1 MAEEALSRVT
11 AAGELE
17 SSSPDAAAEEYRA
30 VALGTTSN
38 TVESIKVKESA
49 IQKLT
54 DLYVRTQNATS
65 LRGLLSELRPLFGV
79 IPKAKT
85 AKVVR
90 TIIDSIAKI
99 PGSTDLQVRHSS
111 FAKHPPCIPRS

>member
-1 MAEEALSRVT
+1 MAEDAQSRIA

-17 SSSPDAAAEEYRA
+17 SSNPDAAAAEYRA
-30 VALGTTSN
+30 VALGSTSN
-38 TVESIKVKESA
+38 TVEGIKAKESA

-54 DLYVRTQNATS
+54 DLYVKTQNAMS

-99 PGSTDLQVRHSS
+99 PGSTDLQVG
-111 FAKHPPCIPRS
+111 